1 MSGRFHA
8 TGSFYEASKDLFVVH
23 GEIVDGVAHAGQ
35 YVTSDTDFAARV
47 HGVELM
53 RLPDGHED
61 LALTFLPPDGAQ
73 ADAWR
78 RLPLADCVLELSEI
92 PPS

>member
-8 TGSFYEASKDLFVVH
+8 TGSFYLASTDLFVVH
-23 GEIVDGVAHAGQ
+23 GEIVDGIARPGQ
-35 YVTSDTDFAARV
+35 YATTSGDFTARV

-61 LALTFLPPDGAQ
+61 LALTFLPPSPGQ

-78 RLPLADCVLELSEI
+78 QLPLTDCVLELRES

>member
-8 TGSFYEASKDLFVVH
+8 TGSFYLESMDLFVVH

-35 YVTSDTDFAARV
+35 YVTSDANFAARV

-53 RLPDGHED
+53 RLADGKED
-61 LALTFLPPDGAQ
+61 LALTFLPPDGARV
-73 ADAWR
+73 DAWR
-78 RLPLADCVLELSEI
+78 HLPLADCMLELSES